1 MIGTADRGGLARSGA
16 ISLAGSAFAATA
28 ALALTLLIGNGL
40 GASGTGVFFQAVGIF
55 TVLTQML
62 KLGTNS
68 GIIRELARQRA
79 HDERGGAWRTVL
91 IALVP
96 VVVVSV
102 VVAVVVGLFAEV
114 LAGWLGPP
122 QQRDDLTVLLR
133 DLAPYLVVASAMSV
147 LQTASRMVRGVGTF
161 TLLQNVL
168 LPASR
173 LIAAGAV
180 LVLGWGALSAF
191 RGWLLPLPVWLVA
204 TIVVVAVPLVRDVRD
219 RSPGGAGWRRSS
231 AAFWR
236 FSAARG
242 VGAALETVFEWA
254 DVLLVAALA
263 SPADAGVYAV
273 VTRTVRAGQVVDRA
287 MRIAAS
293 PTISGQLARDDV
305 DAARTLHTRVAR
317 TMILATW
324 PFYLVLA
331 LSGAAVLQLFGP
343 EFVRGAGVL
352 AVLAA
357 VTMITT
363 AAGMLQSIL
372 LQGGR
377 SSWQVGNKAVA
388 VVLIIGLNVLLL
400 PPLGLLGAAIAWSVA
415 VAADTALAAWQVHRR
430 MGVRLEPARLVS
442 AAVPALVV
450 FGAGGLIVRAL
461 SGDAPLPA
469 ALGSLALGLLYLGWL
484 WLDRHR
490 LGLDP
495 VWALLLP
502 RRGRPRQLPPGTPEA
517 PPAL

>member
-1 MIGTADRGGLARSGA
+1 MQTADRGGLARSG
-16 ISLAGSAFAATA
+16 IVSLAGSAFAAIA

-40 GASGTGVFFQAVGIF
+40 GAAGTGVFFQAVGIF
-55 TVLTQML
+55 TVLTQIL

-68 GIIRELARQRA
+68 GIIRELSRQRA
-79 HDERGGAWRTVL
+79 HGARGEAWRTVL
-91 IALVP
+91 VALVP
-96 VVVVSV
+96 VLAVSTAAA
-102 VVAVVVGLFAEV
+102 VAVGTWADV

-122 QQRDDLTVLLR
+122 AQHDELTVLLR

-173 LIAAGAV
+173 LVAAGAV
-180 LVLGWGALSAF
+180 LMLGWGALAAF
-191 RGWLLPLPVWLVA
+191 RGWLLPLPVWLGA
-204 TIVVVAVPLVRDVRD
+204 TLIVVAVPLLRDVRE
-219 RSPGGAGWRRSS
+219 RSPGAAGWRRSS

-287 MRIAAS
+287 MRIAVA

-305 DAARTLHTRVAR
+305 DAARLLHTRVAR

-331 LSGAAVLQLFGP
+331 LSGGAVLQLFGP
-343 EFVRGAGVL
+343 GFDRGAGVL
-352 AVLAA
+352 ALFAA
-357 VTMITT
+357 VTMLTT
-363 AAGMLQSIL
+363 AAGMLQSVL

-377 SSWQVGNKAVA
+377 SSWQVGNKGVA
-388 VVLIIGLNVLLL
+388 VLLIIGLNVWLL
-400 PPLGLLGAAIAWSVA
+400 PVLGLLGAAIAWATA

-430 MGVRLEPARLVS
+430 MRVRLEPARLVS
-442 AAVPALVV
+442 AAIPALVV
-450 FGAGGLIVRAL
+450 FGVGGLVVRAL
-461 SGDAPLPA
+461 AGDAPLPA
-469 ALGSLALGLLYLGWL
+469 AVGSLTLGLVYLLWL
-484 WLDRHR
+484 WLGREG
-490 LGLDP
+490 LGLTP

-502 RRGRPRQLPPGTPEA
+502 RGGRPRQLPPGAPEA